1 MIMFCSRALSLT
13 LLVISHFTHSG
24 GVTWYMKL
32 RIEACVSRVHS
43 GYAFVKYSPICR
55 RTRCQELLLS
65 DDRDAAAETLC
76 QPRID
81 CTHVYGPE
89 HHPAGHRDA
98 GLIQLPEVLV
108 SNVTGRVALVH

>member
-13 LLVISHFTHSG
+13 LLVISHFTHLG

-55 RTRCQELLLS
+55 ERGVKSYYCQMTETRLRRHCVNQELIVLTCTVPS
-65 DDRDAAAETLC
+65 TTRPDTET
-76 QPRID
+76 
-81 CTHVYGPE
+81 
-89 HHPAGHRDA
+89 PA
-98 GLIQLPEVLV
+98 
-108 SNVTGRVALVH
+108 